1 MRGSFEGSGRL
12 QAFGTSSVRSLR
24 VALALTLLATLGLA
38 TAEGDADEGDADRF
52 RAKGYPALGE
62 SPAPGS
68 PSSVESTRRAA
79 LTDRSEAGQGRRLTA
94 VTG

>member
-1 MRGSFEGSGRL
+1 MGSFEGSGRL

-38 TAEGDADEGDADRF
+38 TAEGDADRF
-52 RAKGYPALGE
+52 RVKGYPTLGE
-62 SPAPGS
+62 SPAFGS
-68 PSSVESTRRAA
+68 PSSVDSTRRAA